1 MKKENKKGY
10 DISRISEIIREN
22 AQPVFHAPRGNS
34 KLGTIP
40 AWNVAPVVTCAGCAK
55 KTCAVDGC
63 YAVKNMFAHGYN
75 YNTNNV
81 LKAWTDNTKLAFT
94 DLDKL
99 EKQLNIYFDFME
111 MSITSAKFF
120 RIHSAGD
127 FFSVKYAEMWKRI
140 AEKHTGIKFLAFTK
154 QFDIIRKVDFSALEN
169 FSLVLSGWTGIEIP
183 ADLLEKYH
191 AAFCVEKGNTAPVDA
206 LECPGN
212 CDTCG
217 MCWNL
222 NKINSNVYFHKH

>member
-1 MKKENKKGY
+1 MAVKKSGY
-10 DISRISEIIREN
+10 DVSRIAEIIRDSAKPE
-22 AQPVFHAPRGNS
+22 FHAPRGNS

-40 AWNVAPVVTCAGCAK
+40 AWNVAPFVTCSECAMK
-55 KTCAVDGC
+55 SCAIDGC

-99 EKQLNIYFDFME
+99 EKQLDAYLTVVE
-111 MSITSAKFF
+111 MSIASCKFF

-127 FFSVKYAEMWKRI
+127 FFSVKYAEMWKRLAI
-140 AEKHTGIKFLAFTK
+140 NHPGVKFLAFTK
-154 QFDIIRKVDFSALEN
+154 QFDIIRKVDFSGLDN
-169 FSLVLSGWTGIEIP
+169 FSLVLSGWTGCEIP
-183 ADLLEKYH
+183 ADLMEKYH
-191 AAFCVEKGNTAPVDA
+191 AAFCVERGQDAPENA

-222 NKINSNVYFHKH
+222 NAINSNVYFHKH